1 MKNSGYQLIKH
12 AIDQGMFI
20 SVQDAYDASNVFY
33 RGNGLGKAW
42 EEAQCMDEIVVEFYR
57 TDGFNVH
64 DDHAGWA
71 FLVHGND
78 PCETVSDYSMCEHS
92 EWIDE
97 WCSETEFGQA

>member
-1 MKNSGYQLIKH
+1 MRNSGYQLIKH
-12 AIDQGMFI
+12 AINRGMFV

-33 RGNGLGKAW
+33 WGTGLGKAW
-42 EEAQCMDEIVVEFYR
+42 EEAQCMDEIVVEFY
-57 TDGFNVH
+57 TTAEFDGY
-64 DDHAGWA
+64 DYAGWA

-78 PCETVSDYSMCEHS
+78 PCETVSDYSMGEHS

>member
-12 AIDQGMFI
+12 AIDRGMFV
-20 SVQDAYDASNVFY
+20 SVQDSQDRHNVFY

-42 EEAQCMDEIVVEFYR
+42 EEAQCMDEIIVEFY
-57 TDGFNVH
+57 TDGQFDNRGY
-64 DDHAGWA
+64 AGWA

-78 PCETVSDYSMCEHS
+78 PCETVSDYSMAEYS